1 MQPDEISAMTESS
14 ESQTV
19 AKAFAFLD
27 MGTFDDGA
35 AFRGGCLVTDERT
48 RPIEFRVSGAIR
60 PSSLQKILY
69 GDTLHEYICTVL
81 LGEPLLKAIESRPG
95 FVLVRD
101 AEFLKLRPQLE
112 MPLLWLRST
121 VDGQYA
127 LQAFPG
133 YEAEADTVG
142 EAMPSRLRGR
152 NIMEP
157 FLRIR
162 AALEEA
168 HNLQV
173 GDPQKG

>member
-1 MQPDEISAMTESS
+1 MTESS
-14 ESQTV
+14 EPRPGSRV
-19 AKAFAFLD
+19 LAFLD
-27 MGTFDDGA
+27 MGTFDGGD
-35 AFRGGCLVTDERT
+35 AFRGGCLVTDEKT
-48 RPIEFRVSGAIR
+48 RPLEFRVSGAIR
-60 PSSLQKILY
+60 PSTLQKILY

-81 LGEPLLKAIESRPG
+81 LGGPLLQSLESRAE

-121 VDGQYA
+121 FDGQYA
-127 LQAFPG
+127 LQPFPG
-133 YEAEADTVG
+133 YEAEADNVG
-142 EAMPSRLRGR
+142 EVMPARLKGR
-152 NIMEP
+152 HIMEP

>member
-1 MQPDEISAMTESS
+1 MTESF
-14 ESQTV
+14 ESRTEDRV
-19 AKAFAFLD
+19 LAFLSVE
-27 MGTFDDGA
+27 TFDDGA
-35 AFRGGCLVTDERT
+35 AFRGGCLVTDEST

-69 GDTLHEYICTVL
+69 GDTLHEYVCTVL
-81 LGEPLLKAIESRPG
+81 IGEPLLKSVESQPA

-112 MPLLWLRST
+112 MPLLWVRST
-121 VDGQYA
+121 VDNQYA

-133 YEAEADTVG
+133 YEAEADAVG
-142 EAMPSRLRGR
+142 EMMPERLRGH
-152 NIMEP
+152 NVTEP

>member
-1 MQPDEISAMTESS
+1 VGVQEGMTMTEPS
-14 ESQTV
+14 EPRAEGKV
-19 AKAFAFLD
+19 LAFLD
-27 MGTFDDGA
+27 LATFDEGA

-48 RPIEFRVSGAIR
+48 RPLEFRVSGAIR
-60 PSSLQKILY
+60 PSAVQKILY

-81 LGEPLLKAIESRPG
+81 LGEPLLKALESRAD

-112 MPLLWLRST
+112 LPLLWLRST

-127 LQAFPG
+127 LQPFPG

-142 EAMPSRLRGR
+142 DAMPARLRGR

>member
-1 MQPDEISAMTESS
+1 MESHEVATMS
-14 ESQTV
+14 ESPESRTEGKV
-19 AKAFAFLD
+19 LAFLD

-48 RPIEFRVSGAIR
+48 RPLEFRVSGAIR

-133 YEAEADTVG
+133 YEAEADMVG
-142 EAMPSRLRGR
+142 DAMPARLRGR